1 MFILRQQSADIRE
14 AMTKAKDDISLNI
27 SSARGPYEE
36 ELLRAKLALESNLE
50 QHDAQHEANVEQ
62 LEDRLRHLDYKVE
75 LSKLDKLACIYS
87 EERANW
93 LKRIDRDSDE
103 SATKLKECRRLIDAQ
118 NEVLDRHPQESA
130 FRVAYDD
137 SFR

>member
-14 AMTKAKDDISLNI
+14 AMTKAIDDISLNI
-27 SSARGPYEE
+27 SSVRGPYKD

-50 QHDAQHEANVEQ
+50 QHDAQHEANVERLEAQ
-62 LEDRLRHLDYKVE
+62 LLCLDYKVK
-75 LSKLDKLACIYS
+75 LSKLDKLTCIYD
-87 EERANW
+87 EERSKW
-93 LKRIDRDSDE
+93 LKRKDRESDE

-118 NEVLDRHPQESA
+118 NEVLDRHAQKLA

-137 SFR
+137 SF